1 MSDAKKIK
9 ETSQERFRRIA
20 EKRVN
25 KALNIIRTLG
35 NCANKRVYGYT
46 DEQIDTIFDTF
57 QKQLEKTKAKFAT
70 DKKIQ
75 FKL

>member
-1 MSDAKKIK
+1 MSEEKKQK
-9 ETSQERFRRIA
+9 ESSQERFKRVV

-25 KALNIIRTLG
+25 KALNVIRTLG

-46 DEQIDTIFDTF
+46 DEQIEKIFDTI
-57 QKQLEKTKAKFAT
+57 QQQVEKTKAKFAT
-70 DKKIQ
+70 DKKTQ

>member
-1 MSDAKKIK
+1 MENEKKQK
-9 ETSQERFRRIA
+9 ESSQERFKRIA

-25 KALNIIRTLG
+25 KALNVIRTLG

-46 DEQIDTIFDTF
+46 DEQIDKIFDTL
-57 QKQLEKTKAKFAT
+57 QKQLEKTRGKSAT

>member
-1 MSDAKKIK
+1 MDTGKKQK
-9 ETSQERFRRIA
+9 ESAQDRFRRIA

-25 KALNIIRTLG
+25 KALNVIRTIG

-46 DEQIDTIFDTF
+46 DEQIEKIFTTF
-57 QKQLEKTKAKFAT
+57 QKELEKTRAKFAT